1 MNETKMRMESANCK
15 YCGQVIAFQ
24 VPEDSKMTK
33 LELIE
38 EATMHCTCEGANNLK
53 ERLFVLKTGE
63 QAIAKIVNGKHEDVK
78 ALFQLSLK
86 KIVDGKIKKLT
97 LQVNDTTTI
106 SMWMDKGRVKVQ
118 KKNLSVSTSDGSSTE
133 ETFDE
138 EEFEDKEE

>member
-1 MNETKMRMESANCK
+1 
-15 YCGQVIAFQ
+15 
-24 VPEDSKMTK
+24 MTK

-38 EATMHCTCEGANNLK
+38 EATMHCTCEEANNLK

-63 QAIAKIVNGKHEDVK
+63 QAISKIVSGKHEDVK

-86 KIVDGKIKKLT
+86 KIVDGKVKKLT